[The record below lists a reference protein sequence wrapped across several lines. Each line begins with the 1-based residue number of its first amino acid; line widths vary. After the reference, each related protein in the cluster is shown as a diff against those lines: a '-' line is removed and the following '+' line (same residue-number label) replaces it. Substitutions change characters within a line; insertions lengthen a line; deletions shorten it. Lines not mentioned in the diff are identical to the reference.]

1 MNIIFSY
8 DDGIDGAINN
18 NLKVMFGGFSLIFF
32 YIVITLGRYNCIEQR
47 VSIFFPYTDIW
58 SKMFPFLDFFSPPI
72 FILKNPS
79 IFIFQ
84 VLLSL
89 MGMVVIVLAL
99 GASFGFCFY
108 MGIFFADIHPV
119 IPFLLLG
126 IGKRTLKYIR
136 DYNLDSRLPLFL
148 ENVSHFNQY

>member
-1 MNIIFSY
+1 
-8 DDGIDGAINN
+8 
-18 NLKVMFGGFSLIFF
+18 
-32 YIVITLGRYNCIEQR
+32 
-47 VSIFFPYTDIW
+47 
-58 SKMFPFLDFFSPPI
+58 
-72 FILKNPS
+72 
-79 IFIFQ
+79 
-84 VLLSL
+84 

-126 IGKRTLKYIR
+126 IGITKNIYIG

-148 ENVSHFNQY
+148 ENVSRFNQY

>member
-1 MNIIFSY
+1 
-8 DDGIDGAINN
+8 
-18 NLKVMFGGFSLIFF
+18 MFGGFSLIFF

-47 VSIFFPYTDIW
+47 VSIFFPYTDIC

-72 FILKNPS
+72 FILKIYPS

-126 IGKRTLKYIR
+126 IGITKYIYR
-136 DYNLDSRLPLFL
+136 RPQFR
-148 ENVSHFNQY
+148 

>member
-1 MNIIFSY
+1 
-8 DDGIDGAINN
+8 
-18 NLKVMFGGFSLIFF
+18 MFGGFSLIFF

-47 VSIFFPYTDIW
+47 VSIFFPYTDIC
-58 SKMFPFLDFFSPPI
+58 SKMFPLLDFFSPPI
-72 FILKNPS
+72 FILKIYPS

-126 IGKRTLKYIR
+126 IGKCSKTGKKTPNFREITR
-136 DYNLDSRLPLFL
+136 HTVQN
-148 ENVSHFNQY
+148 